1 MKRKASEIVSRMATI
16 AILAA
21 LGFVLM
27 AYAKFPYPLM
37 PFLEIEISDTV
48 VLVAYALYG
57 FGGALAVA
65 IFKTLMNLLILGPVG
80 FYGIGQIT
88 AFLASLTYV
97 LGLFLCSHIF
107 KWFKRGLV
115 WRIVSY
121 LFITVLVSVVMT
133 ALNLLFITPTFVVQ
147 TRFSTCFD
155 PEAIQ
160 AVEGY
165 FSKFG
170 STYFTMVSA
179 VYLPF
184 NLLKGALVTAVYEI
198 IFNRLIFVLMARS
211 PKMQKYF
218 LGPIILKKPKEIKED
233 QKAPEDKERE
243 NLKTDEEKNEDG
255 KGLLD
260 KLAEDETEKKEK

>member
-1 MKRKASEIVSRMATI
+1 MQRKASEIVSRMATI

-21 LGFVLM
+21 LGLVLM

-37 PFLEIEISDTV
+37 PFLEIEFSDTV

-57 FGGALAVA
+57 FSGAIAVA

-88 AFLASLTYV
+88 AFLASMTYI
-97 LGLFLCSHIF
+97 LGLFLCSHVF
-107 KWFKRGLV
+107 KWFKKGIF
-115 WRIVSY
+115 WRILSY
-121 LFITVLVSVVMT
+121 VFITILVSVVMT
-133 ALNLLFITPTFVVQ
+133 GLNLLFITPTFVVQ

-170 STYFTMVSA
+170 SSYFTMVVA
-179 VYLPF
+179 VYMPF

-218 LGPIILKKPKEIKED
+218 LGPIIVKKSKEGEKG
-233 QKAPEDKERE
+233 KASEEEQSDNK
-243 NLKTDEEKNEDG
+243 LVKEEKKDDDG
-255 KGLLD
+255 GLLS
-260 KLAEDETEKKEK
+260 KLSSEEKDNKKD